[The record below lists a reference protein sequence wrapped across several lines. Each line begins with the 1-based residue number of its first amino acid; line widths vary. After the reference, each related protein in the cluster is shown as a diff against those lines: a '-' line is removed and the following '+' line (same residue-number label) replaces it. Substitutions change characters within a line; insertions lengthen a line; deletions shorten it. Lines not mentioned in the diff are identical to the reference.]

1 MLWKIY
7 IFVMLAFILNFY
19 KSDFKETRYL
29 RKSFC
34 LYFIALIPNFEYD
47 IQREYIFYLS
57 DTYTQILYN
66 VLKLIRI
73 SNSILVR

>member
-1 MLWKIY
+1 
-7 IFVMLAFILNFY
+7 MLAFILNFD
-19 KSDFKETRYL
+19 KSCFKETRYL

-34 LYFIALIPNFEYD
+34 LYNIALIPNFEYD

-66 VLKLIRI
+66 VLELITI
-73 SNSILVR
+73 FNLILVR